1 MDQVVQL
8 REHRLATTDLDEARE
23 ILTRRYCSHSLF
35 KRDRRA
41 ALDVRYSHSPLLNTS
56 LNTLQY
62 GAEVDI
68 HPREFETFYL
78 MHLPL
83 AGRATL
89 RAAGHQF
96 HLRPG
101 VAAIVS
107 PTHTVSTTWNA
118 DCRQLMLKIER
129 KSLEGLLSNVIFQP
143 IERPLEFPVLFDLTA
158 GLGASFYG
166 MIRHLADELAHN
178 EAVVKSRLVC
188 AQLEQTL
195 LMLILCGAQHSYRGA
210 LEATSRSVCPKHVV
224 KAYQYMVAN
233 ARENITVADLTRVT
247 GVSGRALYE
256 GFRRFKGSSPIA
268 CLRAIRMQAVRKE
281 LLEGADCGDVTHLAA
296 RWGFTHLGRF
306 ASSYQKIFGEKPSQT
321 LRRRR

>member
-8 REHRLATTDLDEARE
+8 KEHRLATTDLDEARE

-35 KRDRRA
+35 KRDRA

-78 MHLPL
+78 MHIPL

-195 LMLILCGAQHSYRGA
+195 LMLILCGAQHSYRDA

-233 ARENITVADLTRVT
+233 ARENITVADLARVT

-281 LLEGADCGDVTHLAA
+281 LLEGGDCGDVTHLAA

>member
-23 ILTRRYCSHSLF
+23 ILTRRYCSHRLF
-35 KRDRRA
+35 QRDRGA
-41 ALDVRYSHSPLLNTS
+41 ALDVRYSHTPLLDTS

-62 GAEVDI
+62 GAEVEI

-78 MHLPL
+78 IHIPL

-96 HLRPG
+96 YLRPG

-107 PTHTVSTTWNA
+107 PSQTVSTTWHA

-129 KSLEGLLSNVIFQP
+129 KSLEGLLSSVIFQP
-143 IERPLEFPVLFDLTA
+143 IERPLEFPVVFDLTT

-166 MIRHLADELAHN
+166 MLRHLAEELAHN
-178 EAVVKSRLVC
+178 QAVVKSKLVC
-188 AQLEQTL
+188 SRLEETL
-195 LMLILCGAQHSYRGA
+195 LMLILCGAQHSYRDA
-210 LEATSRSVCPKHVV
+210 LEATDRPACPKHVV

-233 ARENITVADLTRVT
+233 ARENVTVADLTRVT

-256 GFRRFKGSSPIA
+256 GFRRFKGASPKS

-281 LLEGADCGDVTHLAA
+281 LLEGAECDDVTRLAA

-306 ASSYQKIFGEKPSQT
+306 ASNYQRIFGEKPSET

>member
-35 KRDRRA
+35 KRDRA

-78 MHLPL
+78 MHIPL

-195 LMLILCGAQHSYRGA
+195 LMLILCGAQHSYRDA

-281 LLEGADCGDVTHLAA
+281 LLEGEDCGDVTHLAA

-306 ASSYQKIFGEKPSQT
+306 ASSYHKIFGEKPSQT

>member
-35 KRDRRA
+35 KRDRA

-78 MHLPL
+78 MHIPL

-143 IERPLEFPVLFDLTA
+143 IERPLEFPVLFDLTT

-195 LMLILCGAQHSYRGA
+195 LMLILCGAQHSYRDA

-224 KAYQYMVAN
+224 KAYHYMVAN

-281 LLEGADCGDVTHLAA
+281 LLEGEDCGDVTHLAA

-306 ASSYQKIFGEKPSQT
+306 ASSYHKIFGEKPSQT

>member
-1 MDQVVQL
+1 
-8 REHRLATTDLDEARE
+8 
-23 ILTRRYCSHSLF
+23 
-35 KRDRRA
+35 
-41 ALDVRYSHSPLLNTS
+41 
-56 LNTLQY
+56 
-62 GAEVDI
+62 
-68 HPREFETFYL
+68 
-78 MHLPL
+78 
-83 AGRATL
+83 
-89 RAAGHQF
+89 
-96 HLRPG
+96 
-101 VAAIVS
+101 
-107 PTHTVSTTWNA
+107 
-118 DCRQLMLKIER
+118 
-129 KSLEGLLSNVIFQP
+129 
-143 IERPLEFPVLFDLTA
+143 VLFDLTA

-166 MIRHLADELAHN
+166 MIRYLAEELAHN

-195 LMLILCGAQHSYRGA
+195 LMLILCGAQHSYRDA
-210 LEATSRSVCPKHVV
+210 LETTSRSACPKHVV

-233 ARENITVADLTRVT
+233 ARESITVGDLTRVT

-281 LLEGADCGDVTHLAA
+281 LLEGGDCGDVTHLAA

>member
-1 MDQVVQL
+1 MDPVVQL
-8 REHRLATTDLDEARE
+8 REHRLATTNLDEARE
-23 ILTRRYCSHSLF
+23 ILTRRYCSHRLVP
-35 KRDRRA
+35 RDRGA
-41 ALDVRYSHSPLLNTS
+41 ALDVRYAHTPLLDTS
-56 LNTLQY
+56 LNYLQY

-78 MHLPL
+78 VHIPL

-89 RAAGHQF
+89 TAAGHQF
-96 HLRPG
+96 NLQPG

-107 PTHTVSTTWNA
+107 PCHEVSTTWNA

-129 KSLEGLLSNVIFQP
+129 KSLEGLLSNIIFQP
-143 IERPLEFPVLFDLTA
+143 IGRALEFPVVFDLTA

-178 EAVVKSRLVC
+178 EAVAKSSLVC

-195 LMLILCGAQHSYRGA
+195 LMLILCGAQHSYRDA
-210 LEATSRSVCPKHVV
+210 LQATERSVCPKHVV
-224 KAYQYMVAN
+224 KAYQYMEAN
-233 ARENITVADLTRVT
+233 ARENITIADLTRIT

-256 GFRRFKGSSPIA
+256 GFRRFKGSSPKA
-268 CLRAIRMQAVRKE
+268 CLRAIRMQAIRKE
-281 LLEGADCGDVTHLAA
+281 LLNGAEGDDVTRLAA

-306 ASSYQKIFGEKPSQT
+306 ASTYQKIFGEKPSQT

>member
-1 MDQVVQL
+1 MDPVVQL

-23 ILTRRYCSHSLF
+23 ILTRRYCSHTLF

-41 ALDVRYSHSPLLNTS
+41 ALDVRYSHSPLLDTS

-78 MHLPL
+78 MHIPL

-89 RAAGHQF
+89 RAAGHRF
-96 HLRPG
+96 DLRPG

-178 EAVVKSRLVC
+178 EAVMKSRLVC

-195 LMLILCGAQHSYRGA
+195 LMLILCGAQHSYRDA
-210 LEATSRSVCPKHVV
+210 LEATGRPVCPKHVA

-233 ARENITVADLTRVT
+233 ARENITVADLTRET

-281 LLEGADCGDVTHLAA
+281 LLEGGDCGDVTRLAA

>member
-8 REHRLATTDLDEARE
+8 KEHRLATTDLDEARE

-35 KRDRRA
+35 KRDRA

-78 MHLPL
+78 MHIPL

-195 LMLILCGAQHSYRGA
+195 LMLILCGAQHSYRDA

-281 LLEGADCGDVTHLAA
+281 LLEGGDCGDVTHLAA

-306 ASSYQKIFGEKPSQT
+306 ASSYQRIFGEKPSQT

>member
-1 MDQVVQL
+1 
-8 REHRLATTDLDEARE
+8 
-23 ILTRRYCSHSLF
+23 
-35 KRDRRA
+35 
-41 ALDVRYSHSPLLNTS
+41 
-56 LNTLQY
+56 
-62 GAEVDI
+62 
-68 HPREFETFYL
+68 
-78 MHLPL
+78 
-83 AGRATL
+83 
-89 RAAGHQF
+89 
-96 HLRPG
+96 
-101 VAAIVS
+101 
-107 PTHTVSTTWNA
+107 
-118 DCRQLMLKIER
+118 MLKIER

-195 LMLILCGAQHSYRGA
+195 LMLILCGAQHSYRDV

-281 LLEGADCGDVTHLAA
+281 LLEGGDCGDVTHLAA

>member
-1 MDQVVQL
+1 MDPVVQL
-8 REHRLATTDLDEARE
+8 KEHRLATTNLDEARE
-23 ILTRRYCSHSLF
+23 ILTRRYCPHSLIQ
-35 KRDRRA
+35 RDRRA
-41 ALDVRYSHSPLLNTS
+41 ALDLRYSHTPLLDTS
-56 LNTLQY
+56 LNLLQY

-68 HPREFETFYL
+68 RPAEFETFYL
-78 MHLPL
+78 MHIPL

-89 RAAGHQF
+89 TAGGHQF
-96 HLRPG
+96 YLQPG

-107 PTHTVSTTWNA
+107 PTHKVSTTWNA

-143 IERPLEFPVLFDLTA
+143 MDRVLEFPVVFDLTA

-178 EAVVKSRLVC
+178 AAVAKSRLVC

-195 LMLILCGAQHSYRGA
+195 LMLILCGAEHSYRDA
-210 LEATSRSVCPKHVV
+210 LEASDRSVCPKHVV
-224 KAYQYMVAN
+224 KAYQYMEAN
-233 ARENITVADLTRVT
+233 ARENITIADLTRVT

-256 GFRRFKGSSPIA
+256 GFRRFKGSSPKA
-268 CLRAIRMQAVRKE
+268 CLRAIRMQAIRKE
-281 LLEGADCGDVTHLAA
+281 LLAGAEDDDVTRLAA

-306 ASSYQKIFGEKPSQT
+306 ASNYQKIFGEKPSQT

>member
-35 KRDRRA
+35 KRDRA

-78 MHLPL
+78 MHIPL

-195 LMLILCGAQHSYRGA
+195 LMLILCGAQHSYRDA

-281 LLEGADCGDVTHLAA
+281 LLEGEDCGDVTHLAA